1 MLTINKIPM
10 KKIIVPIDFS
20 EYSEYAL
27 RTAAKLAKKNKAEI
41 LALHMLEMSD
51 ALLTKSD
58 TQQQQKAIFFLK
70 LVEQRFTTFLD
81 KPYLKDITVI
91 PIIKHFKVF
100 SEVNDVAKENDVDLI
115 VMGSHGSS
123 GFKEFFIGS
132 NTERVVRNADIP
144 VLVVKNDI
152 TTIDFG
158 TVVFATN
165 FDEENVR
172 PYLNAS
178 KMFNVLGTKLI
189 LLYVNLPNEHFRS
202 SVEIEKQI
210 AEFLLI
216 ADGNLDRIDDV
227 AYQADYSVE
236 QGVIN
241 YSNKVGADLIAIPTH
256 GRKGVSHFFTG
267 SIGEDI
273 ANHSSLPVIT
283 FKI

>member
-1 MLTINKIPM
+1 M

-27 RTAAKLAKKNKAEI
+27 RTAAKLAVKHNVEI

-51 ALLTKSD
+51 TLLTKTDSE
-58 TQQQQKAIFFLK
+58 QQQKAIFFLK
-70 LVEQRFTTFLD
+70 LVEQKFTTFLE
-81 KPYLKDITVI
+81 KAYLKDIKVI

-100 SEVNDVAKENDVDLI
+100 SEVNDVAKENDADLI
-115 VMGSHGSS
+115 VMGSHGTS
-123 GFKEFFIGS
+123 GFKEFFVGS

-144 VLVVKNDI
+144 VLVVKHDI
-152 TTIDFG
+152 STIDFG

-165 FDEENVR
+165 FEEENVR

-189 LLYVNLPNEHFRS
+189 LLYVNLPNEHFKS
-202 SVEIEKQI
+202 SVEIERRI
-210 AEFLLI
+210 AEFLLV